1 MSESDDSLMSTALA
15 GALVLASLAAPIAG
29 AQEGAQAIEEV
40 VVVGSRRA
48 SRSVTDAAVPVD
60 VLSGEDIAN
69 QGSSDMDDMLR
80 NLLPSYN
87 VSRQPISDAATLTR
101 PANLRGLP
109 PDNTLILING
119 KRRHRG
125 AVIAELGGSLAAGSQ
140 GPDLAM
146 IPGLA
151 IERVEV
157 LRDGAAAQ
165 YGSDA
170 IAGVINFVLKDN
182 PNGLTFEGKYGEFY
196 EDGEDLKELAAN
208 IGMPLGPNGFAN
220 ATLQWTESDP
230 TSRSIQRTD
239 AQGLID
245 TGNTE
250 VRQPYAQIWGAPEIK
265 DDWAFFFNSGI
276 ELSDNQE
283 IYGFGNYGERKV
295 DGGFF
300 FRNPNDRSGVFTA
313 GEASYD
319 LNQNGIP
326 VLDPDADDGLA
337 KVDLRAVM
345 DLANAGQGGASGCT
359 AAPSPGGD
367 RFDGFNGTAYQ
378 NANPG
383 CFIFNSWD
391 EGGFTPQFG
400 GKVEDISGVV
410 GIRGSLD
417 SGLEYD
423 ASVSLGRNEI
433 AFQINNTLNPSLGPA
448 SPRDFELGKYIQT
461 EQNYNLDFVYPLEL
475 DFFYSP
481 LNVAWGAEYRD
492 ETFEIRQGAEDS
504 WQAGEFAFQ
513 AGNGLVYD
521 GDVLFDVNND
531 GQLDNVFTDGVPLAG
546 LSIGANGFAGFSPSQ
561 VGEFDRANWAAYLD
575 LEADVTERWTLGA
588 AVRFEDFDD
597 FGSTTNGKIA
607 TRYAITDDLAIRGS
621 YSTGFRAPTPGQSNV
636 TKVST
641 ITVNGVLQQRGQI
654 PPDNPLARAFG
665 GEPLKEEEAT
675 NYTLGAVW
683 DISER
688 LSLTVDYFRIELDDR
703 ITQTGTI
710 DIADEDINDY
720 PVLGGQCPG
729 VISVPDCLQ
738 FIGIPGASDLS
749 SISFFTNDFET
760 TTQGVDIIATY
771 VHDWNRWGLTN
782 VTAAW
787 NWTETEVDDAGSEVS
802 RERVAELENFNPE
815 NRGIFTINHMIGN
828 FRFMTRFS
836 YYDEWTNAADP
847 DADAPD
853 PATINPDGSV
863 DNTNYRLLCNVDFN
877 QPFVDGCY
885 DEEWIVDVEASYTL
899 DERYTFTIGAQN
911 VFDESGPKDVQNRDG
926 DIGSGNKYDEGT
938 PFGFDGGF
946 WYLRF
951 RADFL

>member
-1 MSESDDSLMSTALA
+1 MNGSRDSLLRVALTGALLISPVAVPAALA
-15 GALVLASLAAPIAG
+15 QDSA
-29 AQEGAQAIEEV
+29 EAIEEV

-48 SRSVTDAAVPVD
+48 GRSATDAAVPVD

-69 QGSSDMDDMLR
+69 QGTSDMDDMLR

-87 VSRQPISDAATLTR
+87 VTRQPISDAATLTR

-125 AVIAELGGSLAAGSQ
+125 AVIAELGGSLSAGSQ

-182 PNGLTFEGKYGEFY
+182 PTGLTFEGKYGEFY
-196 EDGEDLKELAAN
+196 EDSEDLKELSAN
-208 IGMPLGPNGFAN
+208 IGMPLGDNGFAN
-220 ATLQWTESDP
+220 ATLQWSESEP
-230 TSRSIQRTD
+230 TSRSLQRTD
-239 AQGLID
+239 AAGLIA
-245 TGNTE
+245 TGNSD

-300 FRNPNDRSGVFTA
+300 FRNPNDRDGVFTSGA
-313 GEASYD
+313 ATYD
-319 LNQNGIP
+319 TNGDGLP
-326 VLDPDADDGLA
+326 DRDADGDPLN
-337 KVDLRAVM
+337 VDLRAIM
-345 DLANAGQGGASGCT
+345 DTANVGLGGSSGCSAVPT
-359 AAPSPGGD
+359 PGGST
-367 RFDGFNGTAYQ
+367 FDGFNGSAYQ
-378 NANPG
+378 AANPG
-383 CFIFNSWD
+383 CFIFNSLD

-410 GIRGSLD
+410 GVRGSFD

-423 ASVSLGRNEI
+423 VSISLGRNEI
-433 AFQINNTLNPSLGPA
+433 QFAINNTLNPSLGPQ
-448 SPRDFELGKYIQT
+448 SPRDFDLGKYIQT
-461 EQNYNLDFVYPLEL
+461 EQNYNMDFVYPLEL

-481 LNVAWGAEYRD
+481 LNVAWGVEYRD
-492 ETFEIRQGAEDS
+492 ETFEIRQGSEES
-504 WQAGEFAFQ
+504 WVAGDYAFQ
-513 AGNGLVYD
+513 GSNGLTYNGNVQY
-521 GDVLFDVNND
+521 DVNGD
-531 GQLDNVFTDGVPLAG
+531 GTQDTVFTDGIALAG
-546 LSIGANGFAGFSPSQ
+546 MSIGANGFAGFSPSQ
-561 VGEFDRANWAAYLD
+561 VGEFDRANWAGYLD
-575 LEADVTERWTLGA
+575 LETDVTERWTVGA
-588 AVRFEDFDD
+588 AVRYEDFDD
-597 FGSTTNGKIA
+597 FGSTTNGKVS
-607 TRYAITDDLAIRGS
+607 TRFAFTEDIAIRGS

-641 ITVNGVLQQRGQI
+641 ITVDGILQQRGQI
-654 PPDNPLARAFG
+654 PPDNPLAAAFG

-683 DISER
+683 DITDT
-688 LSLTVDYFRIELDDR
+688 LSLTVDYFRIEMDDR
-703 ITQTGTI
+703 ISQTGTI

-720 PVLGGQCPG
+720 PGLGSQCPG
-729 VISVPDCLQ
+729 INSVPQCLQ
-738 FIGIPGASDLS
+738 DIGIPGAADLS

-760 TTQGVDIIATY
+760 TTQGVDVIATY
-771 VHDWNRWGLTN
+771 VHDWDRWGLTN
-782 VTAAW
+782 FTAAW
-787 NWTETEVDDAGSEVS
+787 NYTETEVDDAGSEVS

-815 NRGIFTINHMIGN
+815 NRGIFTINHTIGD

-836 YYDEWTNAADP
+836 YYDEWTNAEDTDSDP
-847 DADAPD
+847 S
-853 PATINPDGSV
+853 TINPDGSI
-863 DNTNYRLLCNVDFN
+863 DNTNYNIVCGINLDK
-877 QPFVDGCY
+877 CY
-885 DEEWIVDVEASYTL
+885 DDEWIVDVEASYTMN
-899 DERYTFTIGAQN
+899 DRYTFTVGAQN
-911 VFDESGPKDVQNRDG
+911 VLDESGPEDLDNKDG
-926 DIGSGNKYDEGT
+926 TIGSGNKYDTGS

-946 WYLRF
+946 WYLRL
-951 RADFL
+951 RADFE